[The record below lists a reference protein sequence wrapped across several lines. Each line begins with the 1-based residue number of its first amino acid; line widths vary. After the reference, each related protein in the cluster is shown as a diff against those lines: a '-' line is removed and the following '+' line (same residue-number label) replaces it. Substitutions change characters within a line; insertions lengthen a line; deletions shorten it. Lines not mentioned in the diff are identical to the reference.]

1 MCQAPAT
8 NRPPAMVP
16 IRIAMKVAPSTSA
29 LPVASSPT
37 CELVGQD
44 GVFHRAEQRGDD
56 AEQAERH
63 EQQRDRMQ
71 EEAGGRKAGG
81 EYLGELQPPRD
92 GHLDVFVGQFAA
104 EGRQNEKRKDE
115 DRAGERHQ
123 RVACPAAAP

>member
-1 MCQAPAT
+1 MAAVMRNAGGKGPGQQRQPDHGERRSSPYADEPAT

-37 CELVGQD
+37 VELVGQHR
-44 GVFHRAEQRGDD
+44 VFHRAEQRRDD
-56 AEQAERH
+56 AEQRQRH

-81 EYLGELQPPRD
+81 EDLGEFQPPRD
-92 GHLDVFVGQFAA
+92 
-104 EGRQNEKRKDE
+104 
-115 DRAGERHQ
+115 DRS
-123 RVACPAAAP
+123 